1 MKNNDF
7 QPSNAISLIFREK
20 PQHSQDI
27 TNQNITSL
35 ILPNTEHK
43 DPSQKAY
50 FSQIDILWGHR
61 KTITYYLSTTYKN
74 TQNTQCQSDSYLLI
88 FDLHLQK

>member
-27 TNQNITSL
+27 INQNITSL
-35 ILPNTEHK
+35 ILPNTEHE
-43 DPSQKAY
+43 DPSQKGV
-50 FSQIDILWGHR
+50 FFL
-61 KTITYYLSTTYKN
+61 K
-74 TQNTQCQSDSYLLI
+74 
-88 FDLHLQK
+88 

>member
-7 QPSNAISLIFREK
+7 QPSNAISLILQGK
-20 PQHSQDI
+20 PLHSQDI

-43 DPSQKAY
+43 DPSKKG
-50 FSQIDILWGHR
+50 ILFL
-61 KTITYYLSTTYKN
+61 K
-74 TQNTQCQSDSYLLI
+74 
-88 FDLHLQK
+88 

>member
-7 QPSNAISLIFREK
+7 QPSNAISLIFRGK

-43 DPSQKAY
+43 DPSQKGV
-50 FSQIDILWGHR
+50 FFL
-61 KTITYYLSTTYKN
+61 K
-74 TQNTQCQSDSYLLI
+74 
-88 FDLHLQK
+88 

>member
-1 MKNNDF
+1 M
-7 QPSNAISLIFREK
+7 IFNRQMLSPLFYREK
-20 PQHSQDI
+20 HLHSQDI
-27 TNQNITSL
+27 INQNITSL
-35 ILPNTEHK
+35 IPPNTEHK
-43 DPSQKAY
+43 TPLTKRRI